1 MIKYALVCET
11 RHEFESWFPNSD
23 AFDTQSK
30 RGLVTCPVC
39 NSFKVNKAI
48 MAPQVARKDREPAIV
63 NADPA
68 LPVSQTPVVPSVQ
81 PMALLDERDAAL
93 RVAVRE
99 LRSRIIEN
107 SVDVGEKFPEE
118 ARKMHEGDAPA
129 RSIYGK
135 ASLAEARELI
145 EEGIPLMPV
154 PELPEDRN

>member
-11 RHEFESWFPNSD
+11 GHEFESWFPNSD

-39 NSFKVNKAI
+39 NSFKVSKAI

-63 NADPA
+63 SAVPA
-68 LPVSQTPVVPSVQ
+68 LPVAQTPVVPSVQ
-81 PMALLDERDAAL
+81 PMALLDERDVAL
-93 RVAVRE
+93 REAVRE

-107 SVDVGEKFPEE
+107 SVDVGESFPEE